1 MSRTASLTQQRLKEV
16 AHYDSATGIFT
27 SRVRRGKIHPGDT
40 LGTLCCYGYVII
52 KIDYVRYRA
61 QRLAVLYMTGRWPEG
76 VSDHINRDR
85 SDNRWENIRV
95 CNKAENNRNRSLAK
109 NNTSGATGVV
119 FDKRWGKWQVRIEA
133 HGVRATFGYYKDFE
147 LAELVAREARHKYH
161 GEFSS

>member
-1 MSRTASLTQQRLKEV
+1 MSRTANLTQQRLKEV

-27 SRVRRGKIHPGDT
+27 SRVRRGKVNPGDE

-61 QRLAVLYMTGRWPEG
+61 QRLAVLYMTGHWPEG

-85 SDNRWENIRV
+85 ADNRWENIRV
-95 CNKAENNRNRSLAK
+95 CTKAENNRNRELAK
-109 NNTSGATGVV
+109 NNTSGSKGVV
-119 FDKRWGKWQVRIEA
+119 FDKRFGKWLVMVGINGSR
-133 HGVRATFGYYKDFE
+133 RSFGYYEDIE
-147 LAELVAREARHKYH
+147 LADLVASEARSKYH